1 MKAWFQ
7 SIRRCRNAQDLKC
20 FGKKKTKKKRK
31 EKRKKERKKKGKAPR
46 LGFESSSTCS
56 GLTNLCCQL
65 HKLWVVSSF
74 PHAQGFAWRANV
86 CSFSF
91 SFFFFFVSLHLRRT
105 SPKGKGLLVVY
116 QRQKC
121 FLKHEN
127 HALSRARVW
136 RHGKGNNNTIP
147 SPPSYSQSLVLIP
160 FIMLEGFKGV
170 LRSTVFGQFTV
181 SSFLY
186 N

>member
-20 FGKKKTKKKRK
+20 FGKKKR
-31 EKRKKERKKKGKAPR
+31 EKERKKKGKAPR
-46 LGFESSSTCS
+46 LGFESSSTRS
-56 GLTNLCCQL
+56 GLSNLWCQL
-65 HKLWVVSSF
+65 HKLRVVSSF
-74 PHAQGFAWRANV
+74 PHAQGFVWCANV

-91 SFFFFFVSLHLRRT
+91 SFFFFVSLHLRRT

-116 QRQKC
+116 QCQKC

-136 RHGKGNNNTIP
+136 RHEKGSNNTIP
-147 SPPSYSQSLVLIP
+147 SPPRTLLSIACSDPFHHAGGSQR
-160 FIMLEGFKGV
+160 G
-170 LRSTVFGQFTV
+170 FTV
-181 SSFLY
+181 NGFWPIY
-186 N
+186 R